1 MGINRTALLGT
12 TVLAVAVSGTAAS
25 MPAAGSATAAAPAKQ
40 GDVQR
45 IRSLSTAEYAALPG
59 RGPLGADP
67 YADAVRPNRVRG
79 VDVGRLRGLATHP
92 GSGLEYTYDAVGD
105 DLLGVDAAG
114 RVVETRDA
122 AGLELVD
129 VKRVAF
135 GPSADPTDDPSVLSL
150 YVADA
155 GQPGADGEVVEA
167 TLQAQT
173 VTAASAV
180 TGTLVR
186 TTQTSTYSP
195 PSPDPSGLAYLS
207 GTGRMFISDGEVDEM
222 GIFRGKNLFAT
233 TRSGSVVYSG
243 VSKPW
248 SNEPVGVGYNPLHK
262 HLFVSDDDEKE
273 VFEVVAGGDGRFGT
287 SDDTVR
293 HFDTV
298 GFGNHDPE
306 GLDYD
311 NATNSLWIVSGLEA
325 DVFRVRPGRDGRFGT
340 SDDSETR
347 FDVGKY
353 GARDPEGLGY
363 DAVRNTVLIV
373 DDGSDTIY
381 ELATNGSLLNTIRT
395 GSAGMRAAAGLA
407 VGPSSSGSGRSYYVV
422 ARGVDNDS
430 NPTENDGKLYE
441 FKAKLPS
448 TSPKLTAWLSS
459 PTVRVGHTVT
469 MRGSLSPS
477 AWLAPLRLQRYI
489 DGEWVSVQRKTL
501 GSGSTVAYSFSI
513 KHWWTGTYRYR
524 VLALAYKGRDRAKA
538 PSAWYGL
545 PLRVTR

>member
-1 MGINRTALLGT
+1 M
-12 TVLAVAVSGTAAS
+12 
-25 MPAAGSATAAAPAKQ
+25 
-40 GDVQR
+40 
-45 IRSLSTAEYAALPG
+45 
-59 RGPLGADP
+59 
-67 YADAVRPNRVRG
+67 
-79 VDVGRLRGLATHP
+79 DVGRLRGLATHP
-92 GSGLEYTYDAVGD
+92 RSGLEYTYDAVGD

-114 RVVETRDA
+114 RVDETRDA

-135 GPSADPTDDPSVLSL
+135 GPSADPTDGPSVLSL

-155 GQPGADGEVVEA
+155 GQPGAAGEVVEA
-167 TLQAQT
+167 TLEAPT

-186 TTQTSTYSP
+186 TTQTSKYSP

-233 TRSGSVVYSG
+233 TRAGSVLYTG

-248 SNEPVGVGYNPLHK
+248 SNEPVGVGYNPRNK
-262 HLFVSDDDEKE
+262 HLFVSDDDQKE
-273 VFEVVAGGDGRFGT
+273 VFEIVAGGDGRFGT
-287 SDDTVR
+287 TDDTVR
-293 HFDTV
+293 HFDTK
-298 GFGNHDPE
+298 GFGNNDPE

-311 NATNSLWIVSGLEA
+311 NETNSLWIVSGLET

-340 SDDSETR
+340 SDDVESR

-381 ELATNGSLLNTIRT
+381 ELAANGSLLNTIRT

-422 ARGVDNDS
+422 ARGLDNDS

-441 FKAKLPS
+441 FKALLS
-448 TSPKLTAWLSS
+448 TKRTLTARLSS
-459 PTVRVGHTVT
+459 STVRAGHTVT
-469 MRGSLSPS
+469 MRGVLSPS
-477 AWLAPLRLQRYI
+477 AWLAPLSLQRYRE
-489 DGEWVSVQRKTL
+489 GEWVTVQRKRL
-501 GSGSTVAYSFSI
+501 RSGSTVAYSFSI
-513 KHWWTGTYRYR
+513 KHWWTGTYSYR
-524 VLALAYKGRDRAKA
+524 VLAPAYRGHDRAKA
-538 PSAWYGL
+538 PSVWYGL
-545 PLRVTR
+545 RLKVTR